1 MISNFQK
8 LAILMATA
16 SAQKGSTGDILSSAQ
31 TSLGL
36 DTWTFGDASVAEPTT
51 DDYIYSVNFYSGAD
65 FNSGSDQNAMK
76 TVEFGRIDASG
87 AMSQPSTLADWSGSI
102 ESLDLS
108 GDPVGCIRSVELFT
122 NSFETGGWYSTTFTW
137 VSGMTMTDST
147 GVVTSFGTTAN
158 SVGSVNFGSNGCLVG
173 MTPV

>member
-1 MISNFQK
+1 
-8 LAILMATA
+8 
-16 SAQKGSTGDILSSAQ
+16 
-31 TSLGL
+31 
-36 DTWTFGDASVAEPTT
+36 
-51 DDYIYSVNFYSGAD
+51 
-65 FNSGSDQNAMK
+65 MK